1 MKKTNPIT
9 LMKHR
14 TCFLPSGVA
23 FLLAAIFPVFILA
36 GQAQAQVTYAL
47 TNLFAEPAG
56 SGSLFASS
64 TASRGMAYDAVS
76 NLVYV
81 SANAS
86 PYLSAFNGTN
96 GIYLGNFTTTGLSG
110 GTYLIDQV
118 GVAADGAI
126 YAIDLATSSSS
137 ANKIYRW
144 SNWVASAYTTAYN
157 GNALANGT
165 SLSYTSGRIGDTMQV
180 TGSGTNTLILCGVAA
195 KPYFVLF
202 STTDGLNFTST
213 IINVASGYS
222 LSANIFGFCFYTNN
236 TILAKPAGSGSS
248 TLYLIQYPT
257 NFASQT
263 VVTGTVLASTS
274 LGAAYN
280 NTTMLNYVPSAGFLA
295 AVQTGNNPMPVGLFN
310 ASNIA
315 GGLTTLA
322 TSNVVASYNGGNAT
336 GGAALGGNGL
346 TNVLYALDTGDA
358 LNGLSIITIP
368 PVAPTITTA
377 PVGGA
382 FYASTTLSVVATGTT
397 PFSYFWQAS
406 GSDTNTASSFT
417 NITGANTNS
426 LTITTGT
433 NYYQVIITNVAGA
446 VTSTPVQV
454 TILQPVTNSAVS
466 PLWKVSPGQSGYSW
480 LSTSDG
486 YERGIAYD
494 TNSQQV
500 VVAATTG
507 LYIINGNTGVT
518 NGTLNTNGA
527 TFGGLLPNAGIDQVG
542 IGDDGAVYAGNLVN
556 SGGAFALDQWSAT
569 TTNATAN
576 LAYYGDPAAGASPG
590 DRWGDTMAV
599 RGAGVNTQ
607 IAIASQFGTNVAI
620 FTTQNGVNFNPVL
633 IAISGV
639 PAGFASG
646 GGLAF
651 GVGNTL
657 WGKKLGGDLFEVSF
671 DTNALTG
678 SVIFD
683 YAEPT
688 EIGYWVCG
696 VGIDPVNNILAGVNI
711 GDSPNDLQLSQLTGT
726 SDAPVLFD
734 QAFFSSGNSNPN
746 GSAAIVIK
754 YPRVYALDA
763 NNGIVALTYGVP
775 AATAPTIV
783 TPPASQ
789 SVYANS
795 PAGFS
800 VQASGSLPL
809 YYQWQFNGSNIL
821 NATSQTYT
829 LTNAPLS
836 AAGSYDVV
844 VHNIAGAVTSAP
856 PAVLTVVSPVA
867 STNYVTNLWSLAAG
881 SRPYLDT
888 SSYLTR
894 GMAYD
899 TNYSYLYVC
908 QTSGNIYVLNATN
921 GSDAGSLNTG
931 GLPTGG
937 YSGFILDQVGVA
949 DDGVVYGANMAAT
962 ANGNTFNIIS
972 WTPQDSTPA
981 DDSINY
987 AYSPGDP
994 GNGSGDRW
1002 GDDMAVRGAGT
1013 NTQMAFGSYSGSNV
1027 VLFTTQDGIN
1037 FTPTLL
1043 TLSDT
1048 NVTPGFAGQGIT
1060 FGAGN
1065 TLWTKGGHYFNLR
1078 QVAFNT
1084 TSQTLTVLQTF
1095 TAGTQTPNDFV
1106 GLSMDVKANVLGG
1119 VCLNDAPNDFQ
1130 LYRVFGNS
1138 TPPALFNQAFFAS
1151 QNANAQDNAVSTLKG
1166 GLGFAL
1172 DVNNGLVALRYT
1184 APPALA
1190 ESFNIVG
1197 VTRVSGPG
1205 LNLSWQSV
1213 PGYTYQV
1220 QVATTL
1226 SKPTVWTNLGAT
1238 IVATGTTTTYSDTSA
1253 DAALSSGYY
1262 RVIGY

>member
-1 MKKTNPIT
+1 
-9 LMKHR
+9 
-14 TCFLPSGVA
+14 
-23 FLLAAIFPVFILA
+23 
-36 GQAQAQVTYAL
+36 
-47 TNLFAEPAG
+47 
-56 SGSLFASS
+56 
-64 TASRGMAYDAVS
+64 
-76 NLVYV
+76 
-81 SANAS
+81 
-86 PYLSAFNGTN
+86 
-96 GIYLGNFTTTGLSG
+96 
-110 GTYLIDQV
+110 
-118 GVAADGAI
+118 
-126 YAIDLATSSSS
+126 
-137 ANKIYRW
+137 
-144 SNWVASAYTTAYN
+144 
-157 GNALANGT
+157 
-165 SLSYTSGRIGDTMQV
+165 
-180 TGSGTNTLILCGVAA
+180 
-195 KPYFVLF
+195 
-202 STTDGLNFTST
+202 
-213 IINVASGYS
+213 
-222 LSANIFGFCFYTNN
+222 
-236 TILAKPAGSGSS
+236 
-248 TLYLIQYPT
+248 
-257 NFASQT
+257 
-263 VVTGTVLASTS
+263 
-274 LGAAYN
+274 
-280 NTTMLNYVPSAGFLA
+280 
-295 AVQTGNNPMPVGLFN
+295 
-310 ASNIA
+310 
-315 GGLTTLA
+315 
-322 TSNVVASYNGGNAT
+322 
-336 GGAALGGNGL
+336 
-346 TNVLYALDTGDA
+346 
-358 LNGLSIITIP
+358 
-368 PVAPTITTA
+368 
-377 PVGGA
+377 
-382 FYASTTLSVVATGTT
+382 
-397 PFSYFWQAS
+397 
-406 GSDTNTASSFT
+406 
-417 NITGANTNS
+417 
-426 LTITTGT
+426 
-433 NYYQVIITNVAGA
+433 
-446 VTSTPVQV
+446 
-454 TILQPVTNSAVS
+454 
-466 PLWKVSPGQSGYSW
+466 
-480 LSTSDG
+480 
-486 YERGIAYD
+486 
-494 TNSQQV
+494 
-500 VVAATTG
+500 
-507 LYIINGNTGVT
+507 
-518 NGTLNTNGA
+518 
-527 TFGGLLPNAGIDQVG
+527 
-542 IGDDGAVYAGNLVN
+542 
-556 SGGAFALDQWSAT
+556 
-569 TTNATAN
+569 
-576 LAYYGDPAAGASPG
+576 
-590 DRWGDTMAV
+590 
-599 RGAGVNTQ
+599 
-607 IAIASQFGTNVAI
+607 
-620 FTTQNGVNFNPVL
+620 
-633 IAISGV
+633 
-639 PAGFASG
+639 
-646 GGLAF
+646 
-651 GVGNTL
+651 
-657 WGKKLGGDLFEVSF
+657 
-671 DTNALTG
+671 
-678 SVIFD
+678 
-683 YAEPT
+683 
-688 EIGYWVCG
+688 
-696 VGIDPVNNILAGVNI
+696 
-711 GDSPNDLQLSQLTGT
+711 
-726 SDAPVLFD
+726 
-734 QAFFSSGNSNPN
+734 
-746 GSAAIVIK
+746 
-754 YPRVYALDA
+754 
-763 NNGIVALTYGVP
+763 VALTYGVP

-881 SRPYLDT
+881 SRPYLDA

-1027 VLFTTQDGIN
+1027 VLFTTLDGVN

-1048 NVTPGFAGQGIT
+1048 NVTPGFASQGIA

-1065 TLWTKGGHYFNLR
+1065 TIWTKGGHYFNLR

-1084 TSQTLTVLQTF
+1084 TNQTLTVLQTF

-1220 QVATTL
+1220 QVTTTL

-1238 IVATGTTTTYSDTSA
+1238 IVAAGTTATYSDTSA
-1253 DAALSSGYY
+1253 DAALSAGYY